1 MHPIVTR
8 IARIA
13 VAFAAISAAAA
24 TPAFAADTPGAAGKA
39 TMSPTSVQTAGCPS
53 NGYVSPLVRCTSLS
67 NGALFTS
74 RDFGGGDL
82 KTWYVKTGGSAITA
96 RLGVSHGSALDWSG
110 WFTQT
115 SGTTV
120 AFHEALI
127 ISCGP
132 TTGWM
137 DVQGSNSL
145 AYTTPSTPSC

>member
-8 IARIA
+8 TAHIA
-13 VAFAAISAAAA
+13 VAVAALSAAAT
-24 TPAFAADTPGAAGKA
+24 TPALAAGGAGTAGK
-39 TMSPTSVQTAGCPS
+39 TEFSPASVQTAGCPS
-53 NGYVSPLVRCTSLS
+53 SGYVSALVRCTSLS

-82 KTWYVKTGGSAITA
+82 KTWYVKTGGSTVTA
-96 RLGVSHGSALDWSG
+96 RLGVAHGGALDWSG
-110 WFTQT
+110 WFNQT

-120 AFHEALI
+120 AFHEGLI

-137 DVQGSNSL
+137 DVKGVSP